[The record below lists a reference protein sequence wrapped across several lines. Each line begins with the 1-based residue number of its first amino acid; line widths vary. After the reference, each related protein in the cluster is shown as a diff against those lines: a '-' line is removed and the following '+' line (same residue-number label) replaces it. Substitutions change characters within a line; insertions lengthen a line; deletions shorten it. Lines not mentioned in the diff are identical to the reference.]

1 MSAINQWLETLGL
14 GQYAEVF
21 AANDIDMEVLPEL
34 TEEDLKTLGV
44 SMGHRKK
51 LMKAIVA
58 LSAPDTEAL
67 PETAPTPTP
76 PEPST
81 RAPSEGERRQATV
94 LFSDLSGYTAMNETL
109 DPEEVEGLM
118 SRIKAEALGI
128 VERHGGLVNQFVGDE
143 VLALFGIP
151 TAHEDDPVR
160 AVRAALEMH
169 EMVRQMSPE
178 VEGRIGQPLRLHTGI
193 NTGLIVTN
201 LRDARD
207 GLIGITGD
215 AVNTGARLKAE
226 ASVDAILVSP
236 ETKRLVADFYHTEA
250 LEPVE
255 MKGKTQPVT
264 PYCVLGKTQVATRF
278 EAAAQR
284 GLSKFTGREQ
294 ELTVF
299 HDCLEKAMAGQG
311 QFLTVV
317 GAAGVGKSRLLFE
330 FRHSLDREKVTVL
343 EGRCQ
348 SYGAKT
354 PYFPWLD
361 ALRRGLQLRDADTL
375 NDMHQKVVTNV
386 RAVDPSLEQYLPFY
400 LHLLSIPSMQYPL
413 PAEFQGDELSR
424 LFEEALGAIYTLRA
438 QSQPIVAIFEDWHW
452 VDEDS
457 ETAMKYL
464 VGLMHSSPLLVVVLY
479 RPEYSASW
487 GDLSH
492 HTPIVLQS
500 LDHRHTQDIV
510 RSVLDAKELPEGLT
524 SLIQE
529 RTGGN
534 PFFIEEVCH
543 ALKAEGTVVV
553 SEGRATLNRSLDALH
568 IPDSV
573 HAVIRTRVD
582 RLNQDSQEALRL
594 ASVIGREFGRRILE
608 RMYSRQSQLLHTLEG
623 LKIEDLILQVRVLPE
638 VEYMFKHV
646 LTQVV
651 VYETLLLQRRKDLH
665 RLVARTIEDLY
676 ADRLEEQYKTL
687 AYHYQRSTE
696 PEKGVN
702 YLERAGDCNKEITHS
717 AEARRNYWEAIHV
730 LDALESTPERKRYR
744 IDLNLKLASISADSA
759 PSEEH
764 IATLHR
770 SIEYAR
776 ELGSRAGSGNCSIG
790 RATCTS

>member
-51 LMKAIVA
+51 LMKAIGA
-58 LSAPDTEAL
+58 LSAPDTAAL
-67 PETAPTPTP
+67 PETVPTPAP

-118 SRIKAEALGI
+118 SRFKAEALGI

-143 VLALFGIP
+143 VLALCGIP

-178 VEGRIGQPLRLHTGI
+178 VEGRMGQPLRLHTGI

-264 PYCVLGKTQVATRF
+264 PYRVLGKTQVATRF

-361 ALRRGLQLRDADTL
+361 ALRRGLQLRDADTP
-375 NDMHQKVVTNV
+375 NDMYQKVVTNV

-464 VGLMHSSPLLVVVLY
+464 VGLMHSSRLLVVVLY

-510 RSVLDAKELPEGLT
+510 RSALGAKELPEGLT

-543 ALKAEGTVVV
+543 ALKAAGTVVV

-623 LKIEDLILQVRVLPE
+623 LKIEDLIQQVRVLPE

-646 LTQVV
+646 LIQVV

-665 RLVARTIEDLY
+665 CLVARTIEDMY

-702 YLERAGDCNKEITHS
+702 YLERAGDCN
-717 AEARRNYWEAIHV
+717 RRLPTPPRPAGTTGKRSIYW
-730 LDALESTPERKRYR
+730 TPSPRRSG
-744 IDLNLKLASISADSA
+744 NATASI
-759 PSEEH
+759 
-764 IATLHR
+764 
-770 SIEYAR
+770 
-776 ELGSRAGSGNCSIG
+776 
-790 RATCTS
+790 